1 MTDTRSRPPDVQELV
16 CVGRWQARFGPHGV
30 KVTPAEWSPSPQLRG
45 AIRVLPEPHDDLL
58 GRHYEAEAVL
68 GTLRGGSP
76 VNVWGEGGIGKTS
89 LLRQVA
95 HWAAAEFDDWPVVF
109 ATAARKPLE
118 DLLHEIHGCLFESPV
133 PAKCRPDHLRG
144 QLRTARAVV
153 VIDDVT
159 LGDADLA
166 DLLYALGDALV
177 VVASPVLRN
186 DPELEP
192 VELAGLD
199 AEPAM
204 ELFLR
209 GLGSYR
215 FGLGEAEE
223 IRRLTGPELLRG
235 HPLRVQQAAALVQSG
250 RRTVTELAR
259 ILQFGDPADRLAQ
272 ECLNALSPD
281 ERQIAAVLALAPGT
295 YMPADLVANMS
306 PIERALDHL
315 CVLRER
321 HVIDSRWDWF
331 GLPVCSVGEP
341 LQLIVPSLDLGFALR
356 GLVAWLQQPDVSAD
370 ELMSVSGC
378 ILAVLQFAREAGEWD
393 SVLEIV
399 RAVEP
404 ALFICGRW
412 GQWRSVLRIGVE
424 ATEQLGNDG
433 YRSYCLHQLGSRAL
447 CLGDRAQATRL
458 LTLAA
463 SLRSRRNA
471 REARDVTT
479 DNLALITSRRR
490 WQYSLAATTAAT
502 VVLAAG
508 GLAAVSHFFHPDR
521 SLVLVPPH
529 SPAAPSWSASGTAA
543 PSSGTLAPGH
553 TRHSATPPGSTAPAV
568 ALPPLGSPEVAINQA
583 TASATSPAGR
593 HRTLTTVVVS
603 SVSPASGP
611 ERGGTTVTVTGR
623 GFAGATEVDFG
634 GIRASSMTVDSSTQI
649 TATSP
654 SGAGSV
660 NVTVV
665 TANGASRTSQADK
678 FIYIAPVPTVTG
690 VSPASGSE
698 SGGTTVTITG
708 SGFTDATGVE
718 FGGASAS
725 SMTVVSRN
733 QIIATSPS
741 GTGTV
746 DIRVVSPGGTSRTTA
761 ADKFTY
767 VPT

>member
-1 MTDTRSRPPDVQELV
+1 
-16 CVGRWQARFGPHGV
+16 
-30 KVTPAEWSPSPQLRG
+30 
-45 AIRVLPEPHDDLL
+45 VLPEPHDDLL

-281 ERQIAAVLALAPGT
+281 ERQIAAVLALAPGN

-341 LQLIVPSLDLGFALR
+341 LHLIVPSRDLGFALR